1 MSFYCIYNYKDTKFL
16 LKHSNFTIFIL
27 FINYFCLLCLNLCL
41 QAYSLPLPV
50 SRFKRQDNA
59 VDMPFAHI

>member
-16 LKHSNFTIFIL
+16 LKHSNFYDI
-27 FINYFCLLCLNLCL
+27 YFVYYFYLLCLNLCL